1 MKFTIF
7 SWWENCLKRIL
18 YVVTFALT
26 GCLFKFYFRIT
37 DENGSFAFIITIVYA
52 LLLFLIQIPI
62 NYVDRYTAAKI
73 YERERY
79 FLTLKRLREATNSTI
94 KKFSID
100 NPKESMDKIVW
111 FQLLTGRDDKS
122 SERRIRGERTPVGI
136 REMGFIYTEAMKE
149 LETKYINACE
159 ANDKKALLHVGK
171 KLKKC
176 YDKSSKGLEKN
187 YSRLMKTY
195 GGALQDLV
203 ERDYL
208 ASDIDYSLNDV
219 KSKADDI
226 VSEISFLK
234 DEISEAMDSCIEV
247 QREWSELC
255 KMIEERLEGIETS
268 MLDLSDK
275 A

>member
-7 SWWENCLKRIL
+7 TWWEKWLKRIL

-26 GCLFKFYFRIT
+26 GYLFDFYFKIT
-37 DENGSFAFIITIVYA
+37 DENGSLAFIISTLYA
-52 LLLFLIQIPI
+52 LFLFFVQLPI
-62 NYVDRYTAAKI
+62 NYIDRYTAAKL

-79 FLTLKRLREATNSTI
+79 FLTLMRLREVTNSTI
-94 KKFSID
+94 KKISLDNLKESID
-100 NPKESMDKIVW
+100 IVIW
-111 FQLLTGRDDKS
+111 FQYFTGRDDKS
-122 SERRIRGERTPVGI
+122 SERRIRGERTPVVI

-159 ANDKKALLHVGK
+159 ANDKKALLRVGK

-176 YDKSSKGLEKN
+176 YDKSLKELEKN
-187 YSRLMKTY
+187 YSSLMKTY

-203 ERDYL
+203 ERDNL
-208 ASDIDYSLNDV
+208 ASDIDYSLNDI

-226 VSEISFLK
+226 VSEMSFLK
-234 DEISEAMDSCIEV
+234 DEISEAMDSCVEV

-255 KMIEERLEGIETS
+255 KMIEERLEDIETS
-268 MLDLSDK
+268 IFDSSDK